1 MSTQSYDLLKISWNL
16 YDEDYWK
23 LTDEQKA
30 KVWDIYYDFY

>member
-16 YDEDYWK
+16 FNENYWK
-23 LTDEQKA
+23 LTDQQKE